1 VVFYQDKN
9 IKLALVA
16 SALAVILSGCGGDDS
31 SGVSPSSP
39 TPNTTQSNTA
49 SEVAALNTRM
59 DAISYNVATI
69 SDTSLCNNAVS
80 SNYRISTDHFNIVT
94 ETGYEVSQTNAI
106 RAAQMAEIVWQDM
119 IATDMFDID
128 AANDTTIT
136 SEKWTV
142 CLKTASDSGFKGS
155 ALDYNELEV
164 GYTATVATDY
174 VLMLHEMTHV
184 LGENISYLNA
194 VDNGQ
199 TYTINFST
207 MRWIKEA
214 IATIAAEQAK
224 IYNSE
229 IESTFYSATGSSVV
243 SPALINSYN
252 DSVNA
257 GFSSG
262 SYDGYDEYYY
272 YATMLQAIQDQ
283 GTNFALKDWL
293 YLYGDYDVLTDTTAL
308 ETRFN
313 TLLNNK
319 GITSFTLADLQSA
332 VGFQTY
338 VVDYIA
344 AHYDKTVSFSADRT
358 YTDFFIET
366 DSIYQPSIEAVASS
380 SDSSKILYTTKNI
393 SDGNYK
399 IYAGTSSGDYYG
411 PANITISGGAI
422 SGPLDLNSLPAFVD

>member
-1 VVFYQDKN
+1 MVFYQDKN
-9 IKLALVA
+9 IKLGLVA
-16 SALAVILSGCGGDDS
+16 SALAVILTGCGGDDS
-31 SGVSPSSP
+31 SGGSPNSP
-39 TPNTTQSNTA
+39 TPSTTQSNTT

-59 DAISYNVATI
+59 DAINYNVTTI

-80 SNYRISTDHFNIVT
+80 SNYLISTDHFNIVT
-94 ETGYEVSQTNAI
+94 ETGYEVSQANAI

-119 IATDMFDID
+119 IAEDMFDID
-128 AANDTTIT
+128 AANDTTIK
-136 SEKWTV
+136 SEAWTV

-155 ALDYNELEV
+155 ALDYNELEMV
-164 GYTATVATDY
+164 YTAAAASDY
-174 VLMLHEMTHV
+174 VIMLHEMTHV

-199 TYTINFST
+199 TYTMNTST

-214 IATIAAEQAK
+214 IATIAAEQAQ

-243 SPALINSYN
+243 SPALINNYN
-252 DSVNA
+252 DSSNA
-257 GFSSG
+257 GLT
-262 SYDGYDEYYY
+262 SYEGYDEYYY

-293 YLYGDYDVLTDTTAL
+293 YLYSDYDVLTDTTAL

-313 TLLNNK
+313 TLLSNK
-319 GITSFTLADLQSA
+319 GITSFTLADLQTA
-332 VGFQTY
+332 AGFQTHI
-338 VVDYIA
+338 VNYIA
-344 AHYDKTVSFSADRT
+344 DNYDKTVSFSADRT
-358 YTDFFIET
+358 YTNFFIET

-393 SDGNYK
+393 SDGNYE

-411 PANITISGGAI
+411 PVNITISGGVIAG
-422 SGPLDLNSLPAFVD
+422 SLDLNSLPAFVD